1 MDFETIKIEPTD
13 GGYIVAIDGTPYF
26 VGDTAELKEFLED
39 IGV

>member
-1 MDFETIKIEPTD
+1 MAFETIKIDHTND
-13 GGYIVAIDGTPYF
+13 GYIVAIDGTPYF